1 MRVRGIRHFELHF
14 AHVNAVCQRDGIDCR
29 NPHSEQVSNTIST
42 QQDMQRNF
50 TASSP
55 TGLGIMQSGQVR

>member
-1 MRVRGIRHFELHF
+1 MSHFALHF
-14 AHVNAVCQRDGIDCR
+14 AQVKAVCQREGIDCR
-29 NPHSEQVSNTIST
+29 NPHSAHVSNTIST
-42 QQDMQRNF
+42 QHDMHRNL